1 MQKMNIS
8 AKGALTGFFTLVFLV
23 FMSHGWYEPKEAKA
37 ATITSTATGGAWA
50 TTTTWVSGVVPAT
63 GDTVII
69 ATTGAGAVDIG
80 ANLTQTAAGSV
91 TVNSGATLTTSG
103 GTITFGALTI
113 SSGGTATLYRATTVL
128 GATSITGT
136 INFGSTT
143 TTSRL
148 MTFTGNV
155 TLNNG
160 AVWNETATG
169 NVASFSFGGNLT
181 NNATTFTAQ
190 NSVTAVHTFTGAAR
204 TISGATATAIP
215 YMTISGTPTNNGTL
229 SVASTLAGAGT
240 LTNGATGILNIGAA
254 TVTPTLMATAAGNM
268 VNYNGAGAQTVKATT
283 YSNLI
288 LSGGGV
294 KSIATGTAVNGNLSI
309 QPSGSA
315 TASVGT
321 GLNLSISS
329 LTLGGLGRIS
339 GTWGGAASGAT
350 NINTTFFAATTGTLN
365 VATDTRASSSV
376 TTVPVATAITFGQ
389 TLASSALS
397 GGSGNPSGGTFTWTN
412 SSIVPV
418 VGTSSQNVT
427 YTPVDLTSYTTSTG
441 TTNVMATSSNVTL
454 TITTAGAGSGTVY
467 SSPGTIACASGNG
480 TNCSDSFSNP
490 TDVTLTAAPDWKSE
504 TTWTGGCIGTGNT
517 CGPFIL
523 NGNTSVTAT
532 FDYKQL
538 VMMPGPT
545 YYATI
550 QDAYNACVEG
560 TVLKGR
566 DQTFTEDLVFDKTAN
581 VTFEGGN
588 NVSWAVVGD
597 TTINGTVTMG
607 GASGGSVTIS
617 NMIIL

>member
-1 MQKMNIS
+1 
-8 AKGALTGFFTLVFLV
+8 
-23 FMSHGWYEPKEAKA
+23 
-37 ATITSTATGGAWA
+37 
-50 TTTTWVSGVVPAT
+50 
-63 GDTVII
+63 II
-69 ATTGAGAVDIG
+69 ATTGANSVSIG
-80 ANLTQTAAGSV
+80 ATLTQTAAGSV
-91 TVNSGATLTTSG
+91 TVNSGATLTNTTAG
-103 GTITFGALTI
+103 VTATFGALTI
-113 SSGGTATLYRATTVL
+113 SSGGTFTNQRNLTVL
-128 GATSITGT
+128 GATNISGT
-136 INFGSTT
+136 INFNSPTT
-143 TTSRL
+143 ARTITL
-148 MTFTGNV
+148 TGDV
-155 TLNNG
+155 ALNSG
-160 AVWNETATG
+160 AVWNESTTF
-169 NVASFSFGGNLT
+169 NNITMGGNFT
-181 NNATTFTAQ
+181 NNATTFT
-190 NSVTAVHTFTGAAR
+190 SSTAVHTF
-204 TISGATATAIP
+204 
-215 YMTISGTPTNNGTL
+215 SGTTKTLNGSTVTTIASFTLSGTCTNSGTL
-229 SVASTLAGAGT
+229 TVSTTLAGAGT
-240 LTNGATGILNIGAA
+240 LTNGATGVLNIGAA
-254 TVTPTLMATAAGNM
+254 TVTPTLTATAAGNT

-294 KSIATGTAVNGNLSI
+294 KSMATGVAISGNLSI
-309 QPSGSA
+309 APSGTA
-315 TASVGT
+315 TASVGA
-321 GLNLSISS
+321 GLNLSANR

-418 VGTSSQNVT
+418 VGTSTQNVT

-532 FDYKQL
+532 FDYKQ
-538 VMMPGPT
+538 
-545 YYATI
+545 
-550 QDAYNACVEG
+550 
-560 TVLKGR
+560 
-566 DQTFTEDLVFDKTAN
+566 
-581 VTFEGGN
+581 
-588 NVSWAVVGD
+588 
-597 TTINGTVTMG
+597 
-607 GASGGSVTIS
+607 
-617 NMIIL
+617 